1 MKTLTG
7 ASDPEPIDMYAAYRV
22 EYTRLMLSIAI
33 ALSKSI
39 RFSGR

>member
-1 MKTLTG
+1 MKTLNATG
-7 ASDPEPIDMYAAYRV
+7 GPEPIDVYAAYRV
-22 EYTRLMLSIAI
+22 EYRRLMLRISI